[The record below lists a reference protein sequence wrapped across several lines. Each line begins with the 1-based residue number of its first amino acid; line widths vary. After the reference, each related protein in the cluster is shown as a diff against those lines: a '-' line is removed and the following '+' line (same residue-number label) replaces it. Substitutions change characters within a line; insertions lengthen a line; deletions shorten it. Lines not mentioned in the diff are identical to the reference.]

1 MMLGN
6 GVDLPKLASF
16 TMDKD
21 AYWSTSFQYP
31 RCVEMESALAL
42 AVLGVGIPSLN
53 TITLLHYAFEHK
65 EGIIRAVLFPSSLH
79 TRCL

>member
-16 TMDKD
+16 TTDKE

-31 RCVEMESALAL
+31 RRVEMESALAL
-42 AVLGVGIPSLN
+42 AVLGVDIPSLN
-53 TITLLHYAFEHK
+53 TITLLRYAFEHK
-65 EGIIRAVLFPSSLH
+65 EGIYTCSTLSFFPSH
-79 TRCL
+79 

>member
-65 EGIIRAVLFPSSLH
+65 EGVFICSTLSFFPSH
-79 TRCL
+79 

>member
-1 MMLGN
+1 MLGN

-16 TMDKD
+16 MTDKE

-31 RCVEMESALAL
+31 RRVEMESALAVEAL
-42 AVLGVGIPSLN
+42 EVDIPSLN

-65 EGIIRAVLFPSSLH
+65 EGIFTCSTLSFFTSH
-79 TRCL
+79 

>member
-16 TMDKD
+16 TTDKE

-31 RCVEMESALAL
+31 RYVEMESALARESVRSRHPIAEHDYTL
-42 AVLGVGIPSLN
+42 ALCP
-53 TITLLHYAFEHK
+53 
-65 EGIIRAVLFPSSLH
+65 
-79 TRCL
+79 

>member
-16 TMDKD
+16 TTDKE

-31 RCVEMESALAL
+31 RCVEMESAFAL
-42 AVLGVGIPSLN
+42 AVLGVDIPSLN
-53 TITLLHYAFEHK
+53 TITLLHYALEHM
-65 EGIIRAVLFPSSLH
+65 EGVFTCSTVSFFSSH
-79 TRCL
+79 

>member
-1 MMLGN
+1 MLGN

-16 TMDKD
+16 TTDKE

-31 RCVEMESALAL
+31 RCVEMESAFAL
-42 AVLGVGIPSLN
+42 AVLGVDIPSLN
-53 TITLLHYAFEHK
+53 TITFLHYAFEHK